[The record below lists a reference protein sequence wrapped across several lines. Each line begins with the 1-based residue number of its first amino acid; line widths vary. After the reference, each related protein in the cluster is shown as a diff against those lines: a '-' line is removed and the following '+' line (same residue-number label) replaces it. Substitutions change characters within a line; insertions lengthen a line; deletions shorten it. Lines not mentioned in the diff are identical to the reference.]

1 MRSLAR
7 VGVSSLARVPRPPA
21 VRTSLRFLSAELP
34 PSVRLA
40 LQRTVRFRRTA
51 VELANRLEEADE
63 LSDELREELMQV
75 ILWQRCTRISKVSVL
90 RLAGNDRRWNS
101 LSRRRGDGSGASSR
115 PRGKITR
122 CRLGRRDRGRGRSV

>member
-40 LQRTVRFRRTA
+40 LKRTVRFRRTA

-75 ILWQRCTRISKVSVL
+75 ILWQRCTRISKVSVFAARRKRPKMEL
-90 RLAGNDRRWNS
+90 SLSSTRRWKRRVFEASWKNYAVP
-101 LSRRRGDGSGASSR
+101 SR
-115 PRGKITR
+115 T
-122 CRLGRRDRGRGRSV
+122 